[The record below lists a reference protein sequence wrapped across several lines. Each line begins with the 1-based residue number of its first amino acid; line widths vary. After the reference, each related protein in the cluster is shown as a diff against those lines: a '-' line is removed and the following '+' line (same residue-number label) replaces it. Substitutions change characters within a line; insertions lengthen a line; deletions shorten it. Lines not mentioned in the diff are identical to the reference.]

1 MPDLMRVIVRPWP
14 NTRRGPYLNLNLYR
28 HYSLF
33 HSCVL
38 GEAGTLTP
46 PCIPSP
52 DIARTGG
59 AAAPQQSTP
68 SRKHLVRCSLS
79 CLHPI
84 VSAVQIVRPGSAH
97 VPLHHHT
104 R

>member
-1 MPDLMRVIVRPWP
+1 MPDLMGVIVRPWP
-14 NTRRGPYLNLNLYR
+14 NTRRGPDLSLNLHR

-59 AAAPQQSTP
+59 PAPLQQSTQN
-68 SRKHLVRCSLS
+68 RKHLGRRSLS
-79 CLHPI
+79 CLHQFGSG
-84 VSAVQIVRPGSAH
+84 VGVVRRESSP
-97 VPLHHHT
+97 VRLD
-104 R
+104 